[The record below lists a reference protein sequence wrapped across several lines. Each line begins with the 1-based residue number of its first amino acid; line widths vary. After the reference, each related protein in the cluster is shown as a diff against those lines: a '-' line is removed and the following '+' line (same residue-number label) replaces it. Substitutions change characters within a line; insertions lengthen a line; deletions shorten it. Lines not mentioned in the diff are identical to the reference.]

1 MTSRSVTLKKFRS
14 SRYLKWP
21 NSWKTSGENDYF
33 PSRWRVCTIH
43 FLLKK
48 TKQQM
53 MFFLEHFVFVFIT
66 QPNHQP
72 ACATL
77 ILLPSNRGQKIACHC
92 GQSGLTAQSVVVLM
106 QGWLLHSSFLFS
118 FFIVFRRLPKF
129 EGRIFVSLENAVA
142 RPKGVPQSDLE
153 EIIYFRTGPAVWTLR
168 HPLTADLILMTVGE
182 FLPV

>member
-1 MTSRSVTLKKFRS
+1 
-14 SRYLKWP
+14 
-21 NSWKTSGENDYF
+21 
-33 PSRWRVCTIH
+33 
-43 FLLKK
+43 
-48 TKQQM
+48 

-66 QPNHQP
+66 KPNHQP

-142 RPKGVPQSDLE
+142 RPKGVPRSGRNHLFQNRSSCIDTQAP
-153 EIIYFRTGPAVWTLR
+153 FDSRFDSNDCWRV
-168 HPLTADLILMTVGE
+168 LTCVVVISFELYSVYKFSQCATHSCVTIWWD
-182 FLPV
+182 